1 MNLTKTETENVLH
14 KLPTG
19 VKLEVV
25 DTLAA
30 GVFVVTAEKQTKAE
44 IIAAKFPTLIGKP
57 ITLSDASQKYSV
69 PRTTLQKWH
78 YRSNYITPI
87 DPTAYPYNFDE
98 AEIAYLSD
106 IYMRRK
112 LTGSRSPLIDD
123 DGLPYEVK
131 HPELSDYRRRK
142 KTGPL

>member
-44 IIAAKFPTLIGKP
+44 IIAAKFPTLIGQP
-57 ITLSDASQKYSV
+57 ITLSDASQKYNV
-69 PRTTLQKWH
+69 PRTVISTWY
-78 YRSNYITPI
+78 YRNNYISPL
-87 DPTAYPYNFDE
+87 DPTAYPKFFNE
-98 AEIAYLSD
+98 AEIAYLAE
-106 IYMRRK
+106 IYAQRK
-112 LTGSRSPLIDD
+112 KTGSKAPLLDET
-123 DGLPYEVK
+123 GLPYELK
-131 HPELSDYRRRK
+131 HPELAEYRRRK
-142 KTGPL
+142 KI